1 MIFGESITTDGLS
14 LVVAQAISLDEW
26 TQAVEM
32 ISGLSAASPFWLGD
46 LLELGERAYGE
57 NYAQGIP
64 DDIAPA
70 TLRGYQWVSS
80 RVPPANRHPALSW
93 SHHRAV
99 SSLDHVEQA
108 LLLDQAEAEGWSVAE
123 LKRKVKGVEE
133 PEKREK
139 VPEYHVQVQYCD
151 GRCVV
156 LDADDCEEIAILLG
170 SSKRV
175 LLIGE
180 GTWTKP

>member
-14 LVVAQAISLDEW
+14 LNVAQAISLDEW

-93 SHHRAV
+93 SHHRAISALPPV
-99 SSLDHVEQA
+99 QQA

-123 LKRKVKGVEE
+123 LGRKVKGREE
-133 PEKREK
+133 PEKQQK
-139 VPEYHVQVQYCD
+139 VLGIAID
-151 GRCVV
+151 RFT
-156 LDADDCEEIAILLG
+156 ADDG
-170 SSKRV
+170 SEVVSVK
-175 LLIGE
+175 LEGE
-180 GTWTKP
+180 WPAWLAADSMVELKKP